1 MAGVPLIAT
10 VRMKRKIRKQVL
22 KRKIT
27 RLCHFTPSRNLRRIL
42 KCPQG
47 LLSTDQL
54 RRLNKKF
61 IPTDIKRLDGHT
73 DHVCC
78 SVQYPNSWYLR
89 QVAERQDSIVD
100 WVVLLLCPSYLWQ
113 DGTKFCDKNAA
124 AGSGRRVRTGR
135 KGFNALFADQVPDG
149 ETGFYTRDSKPLCV
163 PTDDQAEVL
172 IPDHVDR
179 DAIVGLVFPSN
190 AQAKRELTRLKKRKL
205 PTPRTLIAPTLFR
218 PEPLSRTLRS
228 GRLPKETVYDHEDS
242 DG

>member
-1 MAGVPLIAT
+1 
-10 VRMKRKIRKQVL
+10 MKRKIRKQVL

-42 KCPQG
+42 KSPQG

-61 IPTDIKRLDGHT
+61 IPTDIKRLDCHT

-89 QVAERQDSIVD
+89 KVAERQDSIVD
-100 WVVLLLCPSYLWQ
+100 WVVLLLCPSYLWK

-124 AGSGRRVRTGR
+124 AESGGRVRPGL
-135 KGFNALFADQVPDG
+135 KGFNALFADQVPSG
-149 ETGFYTRDSKPLCV
+149 ETEFYTRDSKPLCV

-179 DAIVGLVFPSN
+179 DAIMGLVFPSN
-190 AQAKRELTRLKKRKL
+190 AQAKREFNRLKKRKL
-205 PTPRTLIAPTLFR
+205 PTLRTFIAPTLFC
-218 PEPLSRTLRS
+218 PQELSRMLRS
-228 GRLPKETVYDHEDS
+228 GQLPKETVYDHEVT

>member
-1 MAGVPLIAT
+1 
-10 VRMKRKIRKQVL
+10 MKRKIRKQVL

-124 AGSGRRVRTGR
+124 AGSGRRVRPGR
-135 KGFNALFADQVPDG
+135 KGFSALFADEVAATSG
-149 ETGFYTRDSKPLCV
+149 AEFYTRGSKPSCV
-163 PTDDQAEVL
+163 PTNDQAQVL

-179 DAIVGLVFPSN
+179 DAITGLVFSSIT
-190 AQAKRELTRLKKRKL
+190 QATRELTRLKKRKL
-205 PTPRTLIAPTLFR
+205 PTPRTLIAPTLFCPR
-218 PEPLSRTLRS
+218 ELSRMLRS
-228 GRLPKETVYDHEDS
+228 GQLPKETVYDHEDT